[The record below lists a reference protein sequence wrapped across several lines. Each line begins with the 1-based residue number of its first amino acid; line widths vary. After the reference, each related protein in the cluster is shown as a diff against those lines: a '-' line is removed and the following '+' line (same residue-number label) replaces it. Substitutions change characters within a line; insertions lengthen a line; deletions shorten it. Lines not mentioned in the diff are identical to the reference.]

1 MSRDEDSDS
10 IEDNRKFPAKSPK
23 QKEAKHSANF
33 FSRTRFQ
40 GSHGAP
46 VDRKHVQRFF
56 YFPAGCN
63 ECSW

>member
-33 FSRTRFQ
+33 FLPDKISRLTRCT
-40 GSHGAP
+40 S
-46 VDRKHVQRFF
+46 
-56 YFPAGCN
+56 
-63 ECSW
+63 